1 MSLEAF
7 AGAIRSID
15 AWLRVFATFQVH
27 APAEV
32 LQCDPNHPDLVDT
45 TLLLK
50 LMSLIVD
57 KRSGMTVESLKPNGG
72 YTFDRAGAIDA
83 FVPAAAVA
91 VCDVRPVAFVYDER
105 MLKHEA
111 ADSRI
116 PEAPIRV
123 ERAYTALVAH
133 PVIGPVLNAHRIP
146 SRQALVEEIV
156 RVHDERIYRRYFEE
170 GAQLADAVGAPLKSD
185 VYSCDASA
193 TAVRLACG
201 ASIDACKWVWDF
213 DSEHALREPVAA
225 FALIRPPG
233 HHCSKDT
240 PSGFCIANNAVVAA
254 QSVRHHALNQS
265 LAHKPRIAI
274 VDLDVHHGEGTQAL
288 VEDDPDILY
297 ISTHRYDNAAFYP
310 FGDAGSASHVGPHH
324 TVVNIPFDTA
334 ASNPIHCHEV
344 MSDMA
349 LVRAWERIM
358 QPQLEAFAPEL
369 IIVSLGFDAAYG
381 DPLGKMAVE
390 GGFAVIMRKLM
401 QWCSAFSFSVNG
413 GRVPCR
419 GVVCLLEGGYQPS
432 VVAAR
437 TCECFE
443 ALLRWQDRGKSSEE
457 QQVTS
462 HPKTWSDVR
471 RKQERQQI
479 EFEACVAQVAN
490 SSDATCDGSAN
501 PPASVPE
508 KTSKVASNEDL
519 WEMHVAWV
527 EKTLND
533 VIDIRAQQLK
543 R

>member
-1 MSLEAF
+1 MSLEAS

-15 AWLRVFATFQVH
+15 AWLRVFTTFEVH

-32 LQCDPNHPDLVDT
+32 LQCDPHHPDLVDAA
-45 TLLLK
+45 LLLK
-50 LMSLIVD
+50 LMSLVVD

-72 YTFDRAGAIDA
+72 YAFDRAGAFDA

-91 VCDVRPVAFVYDER
+91 VCDVHPVAFVYDKL

-123 ERAYTALVAH
+123 ERAHAALVAH
-133 PVIGPVLNAHRIP
+133 SVVGPVLNAHRIP
-146 SRQALVEEIV
+146 SRQASVEEIV

-185 VYSCDASA
+185 VYSCDATA

-240 PSGFCIANNAVVAA
+240 PSGFCIANNAAVAA
-254 QSVRHHALNQS
+254 QSVRHHAANQR

-288 VEDDPDILY
+288 VENDPDILY

-334 ASNPIHCHEV
+334 ASNPVRCHEV

-471 RKQERQQI
+471 RKQERLLL
-479 EFEACVAQVAN
+479 EFKACVAQVAN
-490 SSDATCDGSAN
+490 SSDAICDSSKN
-501 PPASVPE
+501 PPTSVHE
-508 KTSKVASNEDL
+508 KPSEVASNEDL
-519 WEMHVAWV
+519 WDMHVAWV